1 MRWSLASIKIYT
13 KSGDSGTTSLVN
25 GKRIAKSNLRLDAYG
40 TVDELNSHIG
50 VLVSLL
56 ETYAFQGA
64 ERFLK
69 KTQNHLFN
77 AGSQLACADE
87 ELSKSLPQITQDHI
101 AAIEKEIDEMTS
113 TLPELKTFILP
124 GGTAIAAQA
133 HVLRT
138 VCRRA
143 ERETCRL
150 LDTEK
155 IPDTIVP
162 YLNRLSDYF
171 FVLARFFNGNLGVAD
186 IAWKKD

>member
-1 MRWSLASIKIYT
+1 MASTKIYT
-13 KSGDSGTTSLVN
+13 KTGDAGTTSLVN
-25 GKRIAKSNLRLDAYG
+25 GKRIAKSNSRLDAYG

-69 KTQNHLFN
+69 KTQNQLFN
-77 AGSQLACADE
+77 AGSQLACTDE
-87 ELSKSLPQITQDHI
+87 NISKTLPQITAEHI
-101 AAIEKEIDEMTS
+101 VAIEHEIDDMTKD
-113 TLPELKTFILP
+113 LPELKTFILP
-124 GGTAIAAQA
+124 GGNALAAQA

-143 ERETCRL
+143 ERECCRL
-150 LDTEK
+150 VEGDK
-155 IPDTIVP
+155 IPDTIIP

-171 FVLARFFNGNLGVAD
+171 FVLARFFNNSLGVED